1 MRLWKILSTFGS
13 ACRFFSLLSPVTL
26 SVVILVRF
34 GGGNLKKIQ
43 FGGEFSENFQVAKI
57 LAVRAGN
64 ARKWISS
71 LKASLIQPKSEL
83 QSDRL
88 VKICEKNENF

>member
-1 MRLWKILSTFGS
+1 LGS
-13 ACRFFSLLSPVTL
+13 AAFPVARSLTRTL
-26 SVVILVRF
+26 VEI
-34 GGGNLKKIQ
+34 LKK
-43 FGGEFSENFQVAKI
+43 GEFSENFKVAKI

-83 QSDRL
+83 QPDRL